1 MMLPIRHTL
10 MLLGTLISFTTSA
23 ETPNLTFSEVA
34 PGVYCHQGEIA
45 DLFTTQTDPVANM
58 TFIVGNDAVA
68 VIDTGASQR
77 TGEALLKGIRRITK
91 LPITHVITTHVHP
104 DHHFGNQA
112 FIEED
117 PQFVAHTRYPGDFA
131 AKVGYYMERLNSPWF
146 TGTKPVAPTQLVETE
161 TVIDLGDRPLVL
173 TAHDRAH
180 TRHDLT
186 VFDEKTG
193 TLITGDLLFIDH
205 TPTLDGS
212 LIGWLNVTKQL
223 EAMPYKRVIPGHGAV
238 QTGPDAFKKQTR
250 YLSSLAQEVR
260 AAIQKNIDINTASE
274 TVLTSQSSEWKLFE
288 LFHPRNVIQAYK
300 ELEWE

>member
-1 MMLPIRHTL
+1 MPP
-10 MLLGTLISFTTSA
+10 SK
-23 ETPNLTFSEVA
+23 
-34 PGVYCHQGEIA
+34 IA

-58 TFIVGNDAVA
+58 TFIVGDEAVA
-68 VIDTGASQR
+68 VIDTGGSQR
-77 TGEALLKGIRRITK
+77 TGEALLKAIRKETDK
-91 LPITHVITTHVHP
+91 PIKYVVTTHVHP

-112 FIEED
+112 FVQEK

-131 AKVGYYMERLNSPWF
+131 AKVSYYMERLNSPWF
-146 TGTKPVAPTQLVETE
+146 KGTKPVAPTMLVETE
-161 TVIDLGDRPLVL
+161 TVIDLGNRPLIL
-173 TAHDRAH
+173 TAHERAH

-186 VFDEKTG
+186 VFDEQTG
-193 TLITGDLLFIDH
+193 TLIAGDLLFVEH

-212 LIGWLNVTKQL
+212 LLGWLKVTEQL
-223 EAMPYKRVIPGHGAV
+223 EALPYKQVIPGHGAV
-238 QTGPDAFKKQTR
+238 QTGPDAFKQQTR